1 MTLTYIPLRQ
11 ASAAIF
17 DVDGTLVDSVDFHA
31 EAWLRAFSAFGFEFN
46 LIEVRQQIGKG
57 GDQLLPVFLDAPTR
71 ERVGKKIEDYRQEL
85 FGREYLG
92 RVHGFPKVGEL
103 FQFLIDAGKT
113 VALGSSAKASDL
125 QSYKKAAG
133 IEGLTAVD
141 TTSEDAERSKPHP
154 DIFLVA
160 LERLRLPAADVVV
173 VGDSPYDMEAA
184 KKAGMRSTGL
194 LCGGFSEG
202 SLRMAGAIDIYRDPE
217 HLLEVLRAS

>member
-1 MTLTYIPLRQ
+1 
-11 ASAAIF
+11 
-17 DVDGTLVDSVDFHA
+17 
-31 EAWLRAFSAFGFEFN
+31 
-46 LIEVRQQIGKG
+46 VR
-57 GDQLLPVFLDAPTR
+57 
-71 ERVGKKIEDYRQEL
+71 
-85 FGREYLG
+85 
-92 RVHGFPKVGEL
+92 GFPKVEEL

-113 VALGSSAKASDL
+113 IALGSSAKASDL

-141 TTSEDAERSKPHP
+141 TTSDDAERSKPHP

-160 LERLRLPAADVVV
+160 LERLCLPAADVVV

-194 LCGGFSEG
+194 LCGGFSEA
-202 SLRMAGAIDIYRDPE
+202 SLRLAGAIDIYRDPE